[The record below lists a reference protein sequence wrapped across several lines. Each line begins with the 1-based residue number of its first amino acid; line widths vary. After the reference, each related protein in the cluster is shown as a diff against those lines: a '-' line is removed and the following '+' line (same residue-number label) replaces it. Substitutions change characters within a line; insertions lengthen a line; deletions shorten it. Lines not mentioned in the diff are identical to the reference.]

1 MKEIKKH
8 VIFTTITMGGGGSER
23 AISILANQLVEKG
36 AAVTILM
43 IAGDDVAYELDSRI
57 TLKQVGNSSNG
68 SLKER
73 IRRIG
78 NMRKVFKNHHSANII
93 AMGTVAS
100 IFTLIADFGLKNH
113 VIISERNNP
122 NRMNGRPYSKKMK
135 MIRDFLY
142 KRADMCV
149 FQTNDARL
157 YFPFLKEK
165 HTRVI
170 PNSISPDIPKA
181 YQGER
186 KKEVVT
192 AGRLIPEKNQKLL
205 LRSFAEFHKEYPEY
219 CLKIFGSGS
228 MEQELRE
235 LIKSLH
241 LEACASLI
249 PFTDK
254 LHEEIGK
261 SGIYVSSSDGEGIS
275 NAILEALALGIPT
288 IATDCPIGGSKMCIQ
303 NQINGIL
310 IGVGDEKALT
320 KELCHIAKDRD
331 FAKQLSQNALK
342 VRETFSQEKIFT
354 MWEEVLQ

>member
-1 MKEIKKH
+1 MKNN

-23 AISILANQLVEKG
+23 AISILANQLIQKG
-36 AAVTILM
+36 ISISILM
-43 IAGDDVAYELDSRI
+43 MAGDDVAYELDSRI
-57 TLKQVGNSSNG
+57 RIEQVGNSSNG
-68 SLKER
+68 SLRER
-73 IRRIG
+73 LRRIS
-78 NMRKVFKNHHSANII
+78 NLRRIFRTNRDANII

-100 IFTLIADFGLKNH
+100 IFTLIADFGLKNR

-157 YFPFLKEK
+157 YFPYLKDTV
-165 HTRVI
+165 TRVI
-170 PNSISPDIPKA
+170 PNSISPDIPAA

-205 LRSFAEFHKEYPEY
+205 IHSFADFHKKHPEY

-228 MEQELRE
+228 METELRE
-235 LIKSLH
+235 LVST
-241 LEACASLI
+241 LEVTDCVRLI
-249 PFTDK
+249 PFTDR
-254 LHEEIGK
+254 LYEEIGK
-261 SGIYVSSSDGEGIS
+261 SGMYVSSSDGEGIS

-303 NQINGIL
+303 NQVNGVL
-310 IGVGDEKALT
+310 IAVRDGDALT
-320 KELCHIAKDRD
+320 RELCHIAENRE
-331 FAKQLSQNALK
+331 FANGLSENAVK
-342 VRETFSQEKIFT
+342 VRETFSQERILT
-354 MWEEVLQ
+354 MWEEVLR